1 MRLPE
6 TQNAKHLYA
15 FKKGFR
21 FAYEGKPVTQAPS
34 DIRYDPAARTFFE
47 QGWEQA
53 QVEITAKIEAAKS
66 ASPWRQRLAWYV
78 MLLVGGS
85 ATAFGLIHNIQQEK
99 QDVSAISPAPAP
111 QAAQASSTP
120 ITPPV
125 AVEATQQATSATV
138 QTSDDSAPPVLQNT
152 PAAPAEAESTT
163 QNTVQ
168 ADENPLSLALLTTQ
182 QREDLNL
189 TREQYLAEQSPVL
202 TEETIVTSDIQIE
215 QAVLSA
221 EVVNREPGEIF
232 TGRVPKPV
240 RQLYFFTQIKN
251 AEGQTL
257 YHRWIHNDREMA
269 LIPLTI
275 HSNLYRTWS
284 SKRLTSAWQGQW
296 RVEVLN
302 QDKAVIYRQN
312 FVYGSL

>member
-6 TQNAKHLYA
+6 THNAKHLYA

-21 FAYEGKPVTQAPS
+21 LAYEGKALTQAPS
-34 DIRYDPAARTFFE
+34 DIRYDPAARAFFE

-53 QVEITAKIEAAKS
+53 QTEMVAQIEAAKS
-66 ASPWRQRLAWYV
+66 ASPWRQRVAWYV
-78 MLLVGGS
+78 MLMLGGG
-85 ATAFGLIHNIQQEK
+85 ATALGLIQNIQQEK
-99 QDVSAISPAPAP
+99 QEAAAISPAP
-111 QAAQASSTP
+111 SSTLK
-120 ITPPV
+120 TPPL
-125 AVEATQQATSATV
+125 ATEKSQQATPETITAFEE
-138 QTSDDSAPPVLQNT
+138 TSPQAPV
-152 PAAPAEAESTT
+152 EAESTAE
-163 QNTVQ
+163 NSVQ
-168 ADENPLSLALLTTQ
+168 DDKNNLPLTLLTTQ

-189 TREQYLAEQSPVL
+189 THEQYLAEQSPRL
-202 TEETIVTSDIQIE
+202 TAEKIVDSSIQIE

-221 EVVNREPGEIF
+221 EVVDKEPGETF
-232 TGRVPKPV
+232 NNRVPKPV

-251 AEGQTL
+251 GEGQTL

-296 RVEVLN
+296 RVEILN